1 MADDNA
7 SSPPSA
13 TGKASPQPRSLFR
26 TIRALLRI
34 RIVAGLLTVIPIW
47 VTWKVVEFVFVTMK
61 SATEPIAWKI
71 AWKLQEGTLPPPSQ
85 SSLEKDILSSAVTQL
100 LRENADAL
108 AEADPAAQQAIID
121 RIARKITFAVQEIP
135 DAPVAALAGDYL
147 PWIIPCVAVLLT
159 LSILYLLGFMGAS
172 VFGRRLIRFVEWF
185 FEKLP
190 LVKPVY
196 KSTKQIVKT
205 LGGGSDMHFRR
216 VVLVEFPRPGMK
228 CIGFLTAVMKDID
241 TGRQMASVF
250 VSTTPN
256 PTTGYMQIVP
266 LDEVSETHWS
276 VEEAVKLLMSG
287 GIISPPKVPFDKIH
301 PVQWTKE
308 DQAKADQARAEE
320 KAKSRS

>member
-1 MADDNA
+1 VAEDNT
-7 SSPPSA
+7 P
-13 TGKASPQPRSLFR
+13 SPQSPEEKAPPRERSLLR
-26 TIRALLRI
+26 TLRALLRI
-34 RIVAGLLTVIPIW
+34 RIVAGLLIVIPIW

-71 AWKLQEGTLPPPSQ
+71 ARMLQEGTPPPPSQ
-85 SSLEKDILSSAVTQL
+85 SGLEKDILTSAVTQL

-108 AEADPAAQQAIID
+108 AEADPVAQQAIID
-121 RIARKITFAVQEIP
+121 RIARKVTFAVQEIP
-135 DAPVAALAGDYL
+135 DAPAAALGGDYL
-147 PWIIPCVAVLLT
+147 PWIVPVVAVLLT
-159 LSILYLLGFMGAS
+159 LSILYSLGLMGAS

-205 LGGGSDMHFRR
+205 LGGSSEMNFRR

-228 CIGFLTAVMKDID
+228 CIGFLTAVMKDMD
-241 TGRQMASVF
+241 SGRDMASIF

-266 LDEVSETHWS
+266 LDEVSETDWS

-287 GIISPPKVPFDKIH
+287 GIISPPKVAFDKIH

-320 KAKSRS
+320 RAKNR